1 MNWTGGVTF
10 LQGEGAYSRRKLQV
24 LLVVLKLTQLAQL
37 KAIVQEEDPQAFV
50 AIQDVNEVVGKGFTW

>member
-1 MNWTGGVTF
+1 MTF
-10 LQGEGAYSRRKLQV
+10 LQGEGAYSRQKLQV

>member
-1 MNWTGGVTF
+1 MTF